1 MENTNIE
8 QAKNLTILTIQEVAS
23 KIKFIDDDAT
33 KGWLTKND
41 IEIHKRGRLNYV
53 YQIEVDCALDIPFA
67 KTLKKKYPNYWEEV
81 YKKVAKDEAV
91 SYLVTLQLNTRMI
104 NTPQTKVKVT
114 NDAEQKLLNKLMK

>member
-91 SYLVTLQLNTRMI
+91 SYLVTLQLNTTII

-114 NDAEQKLLNKLMK
+114 NDAEQKLLNKLMN

>member
-23 KIKFIDDDAT
+23 KIKFSDDDAT

-91 SYLVTLQLNTRMI
+91 SYLVALQLNTTSI